1 MVRPQIPDMD
11 PDKRARLDKIYEQ
24 RKQCE
29 KRKGN
34 LCLLGYFYWGFSTI
48 FNLSYDYRRCIFGLN
63 VNWIALLS
71 ELAAR
76 TVESSEKS
84 VDPCFTDI
92 FSKLLHLVEFFLV
105 I

>member
-1 MVRPQIPDMD
+1 MVRPKIPDMD

-29 KRKGN
+29 KRK
-34 LCLLGYFYWGFSTI
+34 
-48 FNLSYDYRRCIFGLN
+48 
-63 VNWIALLS
+63 

-84 VDPCFTDI
+84 VDPCLTDI
-92 FSKLLHLVEFFLV
+92 FSILIVTKS
-105 I
+105 